1 MAEGRTQRLIRLG
14 FDAAEAATLAELHTR
29 NFM

>member
-1 MAEGRTQRLIRLG
+1 LIPCRSTSSRLG
-14 FDAAEAATLAELHTR
+14 FTEEAAAALAELHTR